1 MDRRDVRFLFD
12 YDRWATARV
21 LGTTVGLPDAE
32 WPTGSPV
39 GSRELA
45 DILVHQLGANQ
56 RWRLG
61 LSGTPDADLPR
72 PEREPLPSVAAL
84 AERWT
89 AEWAA
94 VDAWLATLDDAWLAA
109 TEDGIPHWEM
119 LAHVVNH
126 GTQHRSEAA
135 VLLTAA
141 GRSPGDLDM
150 IRFSEELAKARAG

>member
-1 MDRRDVRFLFD
+1 MDTRDIRFLFD

-21 LGTTVGLPDAE
+21 LATMAGLPDAD

-39 GSRELA
+39 GTRELA
-45 DILVHQLGANQ
+45 DIMVHQLGSTQ

-72 PEREPLPSVAAL
+72 PEREPLPSVTELAA
-84 AERWT
+84 RWT
-89 AEWAA
+89 AEWATL
-94 VDAWLATLDDAWLAA
+94 DAWLATLDDAWLTA
-109 TEDGIPHWEM
+109 TDDGIPHWQM
-119 LAHVVNH
+119 LAHVANH

-150 IRFSEELAKARAG
+150 IRFSEQLANTGAG